1 MKRLITRDDQIPVS
15 IRSDRSP
22 NAGRVSVLEPDEW
35 IEVFSDGAAYE
46 SFHGSHHRYYSTA
59 AGWIQTD
66 TVTMLDCPLDQLP
79 ARITQHHRGTPD
91 PSRGTPT
98 MPEPDV
104 DAVMEDPRDKES
116 PRLETPPTTYPKY
129 VMVNGGWGEPCKLLR
144 HHAHPDH
151 AGEYVN
157 HATGE
162 YTRIRQL
169 LEDLNNE

>member
-1 MKRLITRDDQIPVS
+1 MKRLITRDNVEARFRLHP
-15 IRSDRSP
+15 SP
-22 NAGRVSVLEPDEW
+22 AARVTGRLQTNEW
-35 IEVFSDGAAYE
+35 IEAYDNAE
-46 SFHGSHHRYYSTA
+46 TTRSPSSVPYYSTP
-59 AGWIQTD
+59 AGWIHAAAV
-66 TVTMLDCPLDQLP
+66 TVLDDEPTP
-79 ARITQHHRGTPD
+79 ARITAHHNWNADKHT
-91 PSRGTPT
+91 
-98 MPEPDV
+98 EPPV
-104 DAVMEDPRDKES
+104 ALRAEETES
-116 PRLETPPTTYPKY
+116 PRKETPPTTYPKY